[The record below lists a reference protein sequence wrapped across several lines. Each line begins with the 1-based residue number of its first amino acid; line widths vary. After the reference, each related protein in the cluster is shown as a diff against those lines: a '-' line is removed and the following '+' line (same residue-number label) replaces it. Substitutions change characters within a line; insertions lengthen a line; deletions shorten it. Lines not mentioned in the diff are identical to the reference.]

1 MFYLDIILIRF
12 NFNFVNY
19 LRRKCKAYH
28 NPMKTRGKVVKG
40 LFLTLLLAAV
50 MIAPVQAAT
59 DTVVVAVE
67 APLASS
73 ASLTLGVSAIVFPD
87 SDPDTTP
94 SISATQNPVSV
105 TANAQTNPGSTV
117 NLNVRAPN
125 LSSGTN
131 TIAITNVTWTATGS
145 GFRSGT
151 MGTTNRLA
159 GRWVGSGTRIGTFSY
174 FFANNWTY
182 RTGNYTSTATY
193 TLTAP

>member
-1 MFYLDIILIRF
+1 MYYL
-12 NFNFVNY
+12 NY
-19 LRRKCKAYH
+19 TVLLFKQCSEYKEDQA
-28 NPMKTRGKVVKG
+28 NPMKRMKMALQG
-40 LFLTLLLAAV
+40 LALMFMAV
-50 MIAPVQAAT
+50 AVITGAPAWGAAT
-59 DTVVVAVE
+59 DTVVVAVD

-94 SISATQNPVSV
+94 SVSATQNPVSV

-125 LSSGTN
+125 LRSGAN

-145 GFRSGT
+145 GFLSGA
-151 MGTTNRLA
+151 MRTTNRLA
-159 GRWVGSGTRIGTFSY
+159 GSWVGSGTRTGTFSY
-174 FFANNWTY
+174 FFANDWTY